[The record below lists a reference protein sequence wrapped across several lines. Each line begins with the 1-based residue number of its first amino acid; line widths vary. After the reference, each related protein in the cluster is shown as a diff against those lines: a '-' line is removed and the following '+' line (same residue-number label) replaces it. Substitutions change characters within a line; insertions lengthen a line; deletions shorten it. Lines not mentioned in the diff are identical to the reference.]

1 MKSIEARRIPIE
13 PGQRKALEEMLG
25 TAGFQVLREIVSAHC
40 NEQGIAFMDAML
52 YENETA
58 QDAAEKA
65 RYGARHFNIALDV
78 LDFIQQT
85 PQEWYRVTL
94 DQRH

>member
-1 MKSIEARRIPIE
+1 
-13 PGQRKALEEMLG
+13 
-25 TAGFQVLREIVSAHC
+25 
-40 NEQGIAFMDAML
+40 MDAML